1 MMCLVVPLQPAGEEY
16 HYTLLLVVLIVVLAS
31 WRGSA
36 TGALALIAALLLFAL
51 PPYFLDTAAF
61 GGWPQALLAYPRMYG
76 SLVLW
81 GVLLARGNHIDAP
94 AGV

>member
-1 MMCLVVPLQPAGEEY
+1 MRILRIGVVLLVLL
-16 HYTLLLVVLIVVLAS
+16 HRLLVVLIVVLAS

-36 TGALALIAALLLFAL
+36 ASAVALIAALLLFAL

-61 GGWPQALLAYPRMYG
+61 GGWPQALLAYPRVYG

-81 GVLLARGNHIDAP
+81 GVLLARGIDVNDP
-94 AGV
+94 AIV